1 MKHTHSAGSGV
12 TAYDLSI
19 QSHTQMLGEVTMCPV
34 ETSIA
39 PKEEKERTRD
49 CGDSRKHENIHPN
62 VENGVP
68 DLMDTSGCQDD
79 G

>member
-1 MKHTHSAGSGV
+1 
-12 TAYDLSI
+12 
-19 QSHTQMLGEVTMCPV
+19 MLGEVTMYPV
-34 ETSIA
+34 ETIIA

-49 CGDSRKHENIHPN
+49 YGDPRKLENLHPN